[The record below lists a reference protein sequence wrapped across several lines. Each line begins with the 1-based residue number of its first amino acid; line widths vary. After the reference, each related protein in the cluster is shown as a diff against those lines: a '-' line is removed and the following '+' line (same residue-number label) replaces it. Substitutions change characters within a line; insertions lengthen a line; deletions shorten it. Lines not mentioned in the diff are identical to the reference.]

1 MDGYEKRGYLLENFR
16 LFHLRTEQ
24 APAVDFHYHEFC
36 KVLLLLSGR
45 GSYVVDG
52 HRYPLQSGDAVL
64 IGSRCVHRPEL
75 EQDATYERIII
86 FISPDFLQREST
98 ADCDLMDCF
107 SGEKGHILRLKEQRR
122 KRLFDMAVA
131 LEQEL
136 GSQRFGRDIASNA
149 ALLRLLVQIGR
160 EQRREDGQNPLPVMP
175 ENTRVLEW
183 MRYIDRHLEEDLD
196 IDLLAEAF
204 YISKF
209 HMMRLFH
216 RETGSTVHTYLLQRR
231 LLHARE
237 LIRGGM
243 RATEACYRSGF
254 RSYSSFTR
262 AYNKH
267 FGTTPTGRM
276 DRLRDT
282 SGEDE

>member
-1 MDGYEKRGYLLENFR
+1 MENYEKRGYLLENFR

-24 APAVDFHYHEFC
+24 APKVDFHYHEFC
-36 KVLLLLSGR
+36 KLLLLLSGR

-52 HRYPLQSGDAVL
+52 HRYLLQPGDAVL
-64 IGSRCVHRPEL
+64 IGSGCVHRPEL
-75 EQDATYERIII
+75 EKDTPYERIII
-86 FISPDFLQREST
+86 FISPEFLQREAT
-98 ADCDLMDCF
+98 ADCSLLDCF
-107 SGEKGHILRLKEQRR
+107 SGEKGHVLRLKESRR
-122 KRLFDMAVA
+122 KKLFDMAA
-131 LEQEL
+131 SLEQEL
-136 GSQRFGRDIASNA
+136 SSEAFGRDIASNA

-160 EQRREDGQNPLPVMP
+160 EQHRMDGQNPLPVMP

-196 IDLLAEAF
+196 IDRLAEVF

-216 RETGSTVHTYLLQRR
+216 RETGSTVYTYLQQRR

-237 LIRGGM
+237 LIRSGM

-262 AYNKH
+262 AYGKH

-276 DRLRDT
+276 DATREP
-282 SGEDE
+282 SGEIE

>member
-1 MDGYEKRGYLLENFR
+1 MESYEKRGYLLENFR

-24 APAVDFHYHEFC
+24 APTVDFHYHEFC

-52 HRYPLQSGDAVL
+52 HRYLLQPGDAVL

-75 EQDATYERIII
+75 EQDAPYERIII
-86 FISPDFLQREST
+86 FISPEFLQREST
-98 ADCDLMDCF
+98 ADCDLTDCF
-107 SGEKGHILRLKEQRR
+107 SGEKGHVLRLKEQRR
-122 KRLFDMAVA
+122 KRLFDMAAA

-183 MRYIDRHLEEDLD
+183 MRYIDLHLEEDLD

-262 AYNKH
+262 AYSKH

-276 DRLRDT
+276 DRLRDAPE
-282 SGEDE
+282 EDE

>member
-1 MDGYEKRGYLLENFR
+1 MEGYEKRGYLLENFR

-36 KVLLLLSGR
+36 KVLLLVSGR

-52 HRYPLQSGDAVL
+52 HRYPLQPGDAVL

-75 EQDATYERIII
+75 EQDAPYERIII
-86 FISPDFLQREST
+86 FISPEFLQREST

-107 SGEKGHILRLKEQRR
+107 SGEKGHVLRLKEQRR
-122 KRLFDMAVA
+122 KRLFDMAA
-131 LEQEL
+131 TLEQEL

-160 EQRREDGQNPLPVMP
+160 EQCRGDGQNSLSVMP

-196 IDLLAEAF
+196 IDLLADGF

-262 AYNKH
+262 AYSKH

-276 DRLRDT
+276 DRLRDAPE
-282 SGEDE
+282 EDE